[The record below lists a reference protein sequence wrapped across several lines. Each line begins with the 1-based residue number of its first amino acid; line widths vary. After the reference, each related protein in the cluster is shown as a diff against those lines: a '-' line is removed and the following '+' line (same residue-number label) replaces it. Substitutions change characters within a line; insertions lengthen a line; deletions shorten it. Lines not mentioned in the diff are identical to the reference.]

1 MAGEELNDEFDGT
14 NIPGADGYDAELID
28 NEPTDPDA
36 DVEELAREYVS
47 DANSVSMEDI
57 EVLQNGIQFV
67 DREDSG
73 IGVSNMREMLRPDGR
88 RVSEPVDTAELF
100 AFIEDT
106 VEESSPA
113 TEWEEPAPSDAV
125 SESNT
130 GEVDT
135 SNLDGDAFSAGVL
148 WGSVKNAYEEAV
160 YGDNRKETA
169 REKVAEALEAEAEWM
184 WITDRSDE
192 QHTELWRYDHS
203 ENRWKDDGTLWIRQK
218 LREELGSLCDKAEWN
233 KVRDLV
239 ATANPVHSD
248 ELNAAGDDRTLVPFK
263 NGVLVL
269 ESIELD
275 EDGYMKPGQYTL
287 LEHDPA
293 FKFTFRFEATWD
305 PSLARFE
312 VIDEFMTDITGP
324 FGETTQDTDIRTLWE
339 FAGHSFFEYYHPE
352 GFLIFSGEG
361 GDGKTVFF
369 TVVQEVLGGDNHT
382 GTTLEKIAEGNF
394 STWRVA
400 DARANIAPEI
410 GGSDA
415 IIHDIS
421 ELKAMTG
428 ADIMEVEPKFK
439 AAYDVRNSATM
450 MFGSNNPPA
459 FVEKTRALKRRL
471 YPVEAPYTFHSDPD
485 PNDPRQKQKRSKPEL
500 LSELTAPAALAGAA
514 VRMAEGARR
523 LQVND
528 EFTLGQELSP
538 DERLEA
544 YEEDAD
550 PMADFARSCI
560 EEDPHGPG
568 VALDDI
574 KDAYDAYALEHD
586 HPEKPKNTIKGQLE
600 RARDLQIR
608 RSDPR
613 SWTEE
618 EGERI
623 GVYKGIRFTE
633 AAAEYLPANA
643 HWGQYDGL
651 ENPHN
656 EPDAGEDVNESV
668 KPVVTLESGSGRT
681 EVPIRVTVDST
692 RDDPAYGWDDQGV
705 LRDDTDTIRY
715 KIEEGDTLQE
725 GATYEISKFI
735 TGEFEGARVVH
746 IVTGMTEVVMV
757 EDGSRDDDQEPMD
770 DTDADVS
777 ESSED
782 GESAGDSSS
791 TGDDDLPGDVKATIE
806 QNPHRSAAAV
816 IGGSDNI
823 DFEDRDAV
831 EDALADARGFD
842 ARGEADRENVEN
854 ELRDTTEYLGAMRDT
869 DTGADAGT
877 VIEKVADKL
886 DTERAYVE
894 HVAEKMKRR
903 GDLYEPAD
911 GRVRTT

>member
-47 DANSVSMEDI
+47 DANSVSMENI
-57 EVLQNGIQFV
+57 EVLQNGIRFA

-73 IGVSNMREMLRPDGR
+73 IGVSSMREMLRPDGR
-88 RVSEPVDTAELF
+88 RVSESVDTAELF
-100 AFIEDT
+100 AFIKDT
-106 VEESSPA
+106 AEESSPA
-113 TEWEEPAPSDAV
+113 TEWEEPTPSDAV

-135 SNLDGDAFSAGVL
+135 LNLDGDAFSAGVL

-160 YGDNRKETA
+160 YGDHRKETA
-169 REKVAEALEAEAEWM
+169 REKVAEALEAETEWM

-248 ELNAAGDDRTLVPFK
+248 ELNATGDDRTLIPFE

-275 EDGYMKPGQYTL
+275 EDGYMKTGQYTL

-293 FKFTFRFEATWD
+293 FKFTFRFEAAWN
-305 PSLARFE
+305 PSLAQFD
-312 VIDEFMTDITGP
+312 VIDEFMRDITGP
-324 FGETTQDTDIRTLWE
+324 FGATDQTTDIRTLWE

-352 GFLIFSGEG
+352 AFLIFSGEG

-369 TVVQEVLGGDNHT
+369 TVVQEALGDDNHT
-382 GTTLEKIAEGNF
+382 GTTLEKIADGQF

-400 DARANIAPEI
+400 EARANIAPEI

-415 IIHDIS
+415 VIHDIS
-421 ELKAMTG
+421 ELKSMTG
-428 ADIMEVEPKFK
+428 ADMMEVEPKHK

-459 FVEKTRALKRRL
+459 FTEKSRALKRRL
-471 YPVEAPYTFHSDPD
+471 YPVEAPYTFHDDPD

-500 LSELTAPAALAGAA
+500 LSELTAPATLAAAA

-550 PMADFARSCI
+550 PMADFARTCI

-586 HPEKPKNTIKGQLE
+586 HPEKPRNTIKGQLE

-618 EGERI
+618 EGDRTA
-623 GVYKGIRFTE
+623 VYKGIRFTG
-633 AAAEYLPANA
+633 AVAEYLPANA
-643 HWGQYDGL
+643 FWEQYDGL
-651 ENPHN
+651 ENPHAT
-656 EPDAGEDVNESV
+656 DDEDVSESV
-668 KPVVTLESGSGRT
+668 EFTDVEDLDPGRHD
-681 EVPIRVTVDST
+681 VRVTVKNV
-692 RDDPAYGWDDQGV
+692 REDPAPWLFDQGV
-705 LRDDTDTIRY
+705 VGDDSDVIRY
-715 KIEEGDTLQE
+715 EIPEGEQLEEGAVYHLMDAVVQPDDADLKLQ
-725 GATYEISKFI
+725 
-735 TGEFEGARVVH
+735 
-746 IVTGMTEVVMV
+746 IVPGMTDVRFIK
-757 EDGSRDDDQEPMD
+757 DGSRDDDQEPMD
-770 DTDADVS
+770 AADDGVS
-777 ESSED
+777 EPNGEED
-782 GESAGDSSS
+782 RGDAGESVPQNDRVQTVKKAVKTVGD
-791 TGDDDLPGDVKATIE
+791 GGKGAPVARVKAE
-806 QNPHRSAAAV
+806 LAKAS
-816 IGGSDNI
+816 I
-823 DFEDRDAV
+823 DP
-831 EDALADARGFD
+831 
-842 ARGEADRENVEN
+842 
-854 ELRDTTEYLGAMRDT
+854 
-869 DTGADAGT
+869 
-877 VIEKVADKL
+877 EK
-886 DTERAYVE
+886 
-894 HVAEKMKRR
+894 AEKEIKKLLMK
-903 GDLYEPAD
+903 GELFESTAD
-911 GRVRTT
+911 HLRVTAE